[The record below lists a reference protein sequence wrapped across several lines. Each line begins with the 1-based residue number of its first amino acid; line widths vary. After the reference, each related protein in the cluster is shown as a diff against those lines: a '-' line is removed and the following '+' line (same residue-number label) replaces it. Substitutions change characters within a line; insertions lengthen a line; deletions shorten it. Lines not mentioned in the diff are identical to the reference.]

1 MHLFVALAFFLG
13 HLLLVNSRRK
23 SRALRDLLA
32 STKNYPASCKIRGRD
47 FYKVIFS
54 LRESDV
60 FAIAKVKFI
69 KIIEVFLPQAK
80 FTAMGETMN
89 AKYNQSE
96 QDYLESILN
105 LSKTQT
111 TVHRIDVAKR
121 LDVSQAAVNK
131 AMKLL
136 VEKEYVYEDGK
147 HLYLTPKGKKYAE
160 EVYEKHCI
168 IRDFLQKLGVSP
180 ARAEADACHL
190 EHVVSDET
198 FLAMKAYL
206 TK

>member
-1 MHLFVALAFFLG
+1 
-13 HLLLVNSRRK
+13 
-23 SRALRDLLA
+23 
-32 STKNYPASCKIRGRD
+32 
-47 FYKVIFS
+47 
-54 LRESDV
+54 
-60 FAIAKVKFI
+60 
-69 KIIEVFLPQAK
+69 
-80 FTAMGETMN
+80 MN

-180 ARAEADACHL
+180 ARAEDDACHL